1 MGCPLFLAEMVFIFI
16 LLSRLGRLTTLE
28 HDCFVYI
35 LSYDGMPFDI
45 FRQLWYDD

>member
-28 HDCFVYI
+28 HDCFVYRSEERRVGKECR
-35 LSYDGMPFDI
+35 L
-45 FRQLWYDD
+45 